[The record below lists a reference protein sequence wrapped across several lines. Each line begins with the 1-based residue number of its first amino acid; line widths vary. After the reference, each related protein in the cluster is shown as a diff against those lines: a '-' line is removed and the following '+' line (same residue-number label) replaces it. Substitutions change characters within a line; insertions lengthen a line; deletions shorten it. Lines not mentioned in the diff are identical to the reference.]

1 MLTTISISGKAKIL
15 AVSNKLT
22 LSPAYEYVDGQKT
35 QRRRK
40 DKRGNELFRLKG
52 ALPLVDGELL
62 PDGTI
67 FLTSDI
73 LPEVSVGQVLEFEGI
88 ARIRAAKGFGLT
100 ATLEG
105 KIKDSDASFQLPNNV
120 QGAGSNAA

>member
-15 AVSNKLT
+15 AISNELT
-22 LSPAYEYVDGQKT
+22 LTPAYEYVDGKKT
-35 QRRRK
+35 ERRRK
-40 DKRGNELFRLKG
+40 DKRGNPLFRLRG

-67 FLTSDI
+67 FLNSDY
-73 LPEVSVGQVLEFEGI
+73 LPKTPISIGQVMEFEGI

-105 KIKDSDASFQLPNNV
+105 SLKKTPDFNLELQEEK
-120 QGAGSNAA
+120 NA